1 MHVDKNPD
9 FRETSTQLSDSCCGT
24 AKLKSE
30 KSNGSK
36 ILPRGSDEI
45 NKNETHNNE
54 PTYEKKD
61 IH

>member
-1 MHVDKNPD
+1 MKMHVDKNPD

-24 AKLKSE
+24 VKLKSE

-45 NKNETHNNE
+45 NKNES
-54 PTYEKKD
+54 P
-61 IH
+61 